1 MRENSVAW
9 LLVFLIGALLGG
21 VINAAIRQYA
31 TFKEAKGIALALQG
45 EITAI
50 IEIVLKRRYL
60 QHLEK
65 LIPRLSNPTY
75 QLTGKDIFAPRNFQN
90 YFPVFNSLANKI
102 GLLTD
107 RSVAVA
113 DFYTKAKS
121 IIEDIHALEEM
132 RDKIVR
138 GSMDIDRHAL
148 LELTKELHDLLHD
161 ALRIGIQTV
170 EDLKT
175 FQNKSWIV

>member
-1 MRENSVAW
+1 MRDNPVAW
-9 LLVFLIGALLGG
+9 LLVGALLGG
-21 VINAAIRQYA
+21 VLNAAVRRYA
-31 TFKEAKGIALALQG
+31 TFKEGKGIALAIQG

-65 LIPRLSNPTY
+65 FLHQLSDPTY
-75 QLTGKDIFAPRNFQN
+75 QLTGSNIFAPRISQNF
-90 YFPVFNSLANKI
+90 FPVFNSLANKI
-102 GLLTD
+102 GLLAD
-107 RSVAVA
+107 RSDSVAG
-113 DFYTKAKS
+113 FYTKAKS
-121 IIEDIHALEEM
+121 LIEDIHALEEM
-132 RDKIVR
+132 RDKIVT
-138 GSMDIDRHAL
+138 GAMDVDRPAL

-175 FQNKSWIV
+175 FQDRTWFLGIR

>member
-1 MRENSVAW
+1 MRDNAVTW
-9 LLVFLIGALLGG
+9 LLLGALLGG
-21 VINAAIRQYA
+21 VINAAVRRYA
-31 TFKEAKGIALALQG
+31 TFKEGKGIALAIQG

-65 LIPRLSNPTY
+65 IIQKLSDPAH
-75 QLTGKDIFAPRNFQN
+75 QLTDNDFFSPRIREN
-90 YFPVFNSLANKI
+90 YFPVFNSLANKV
-102 GLLTD
+102 GLLVG
-107 RSVAVA
+107 RSDTVA

-132 RDKIVR
+132 RDKFPT
-138 GSMDIDRHAL
+138 GSKEIDRPAL
-148 LELTKELHDLLHD
+148 LELTTELRDLLHD

-170 EDLKT
+170 EDLKN
-175 FQNKSWIV
+175 FQDRSWIFGIR